1 MKFVTTTLIVLA
13 LTTAAYSQEADK
25 TLAKVKYS
33 FSHIRDTTQ
42 KDKPYTENMLL
53 FIGKN
58 ASLYTSYDKIEQN
71 KLRRKQ
77 ILEQVKNAQ
86 QSGSPM
92 AINISGGQQ
101 ITTQDYFYFAN
112 EKKLYTKEN
121 MVSIFLIEEPTT
133 KIDWKI
139 SKDTTSF
146 SGVHCQKAT
155 ARFKGRNWIAWFA
168 SELPFQSGPWKLNG
182 LPGLIVEAYDDKK
195 EVQFKFEGIEDISK
209 EVTPPRDSSD
219 PSGVTIKMSTDTDSG
234 NEIKLPL
241 QGVKVNPKEF
251 ARLKQAQED
260 DPEGFFNSQK
270 AVLGVNVAY
279 RASTVSR
286 NTATDVTKKAVINN
300 PIELAEKK

>member
-1 MKFVTTTLIVLA
+1 MKFITTILTTVA

-42 KDKPYTENMLL
+42 KDKPYTENMIMLV
-53 FIGKN
+53 GKN
-58 ASLYTSYDKIEQN
+58 ASQYTSYDKIEQT
-71 KLRRKQ
+71 KLRKKQ
-77 ILEQVKNAQ
+77 ILEQVKNVQ
-86 QSGSPM
+86 QGSSM
-92 AINISGGQQ
+92 EINLSGGRQ
-101 ITTQDYFYFAN
+101 IISEDYFYFAN

-121 MVSIFLIEEPTT
+121 MISVFLIEEPST

-182 LPGLIVEAYDDKK
+182 LPGLIIEAYDDKK
-195 EVQFKFEGIEDISK
+195 EVQFKFAGLEDVSK
-209 EVTPPRDSSD
+209 EAAPVADAPD
-219 PSGVTIKMSTDTDSG
+219 PSGVVIKLSSDTDLG
-234 NEIKLPL
+234 NEIKLPS
-241 QGVKVNPKEF
+241 QGVKVTPKEF
-251 ARLKQAQED
+251 ARLKQARED

-270 AVLGVNVAY
+270 AALGVNISY
-279 RASTVSR
+279 RPSTISR
-286 NTATDVTKKAVINN
+286 GAPADVTKKSVINN